1 MDTTGLLHPKPEPRA
16 RVKARA
22 KRRQSKAD
30 AAVYAAVDARDGGRC
45 RVCMQ
50 PGTERHHIVFRSR
63 GGATSEANVL
73 LLDADC
79 HRAVHARR
87 LVIHGRDANARLRFE
102 WRS

>member
-1 MDTTGLLHPKPEPRA
+1 MDTTGLLYPKPEPRA

-22 KRRQSKAD
+22 KRATAKAD
-30 AAVYAAVDARDGGRC
+30 AGVYAAVTARDGGRC

-50 PGTERHHIVFRSR
+50 PGTERHHIVYRSQ
-63 GGATSEANVL
+63 GGETSTANVL
-73 LLDADC
+73 VLDAAC
-79 HRAVHARR
+79 HQAVHARR